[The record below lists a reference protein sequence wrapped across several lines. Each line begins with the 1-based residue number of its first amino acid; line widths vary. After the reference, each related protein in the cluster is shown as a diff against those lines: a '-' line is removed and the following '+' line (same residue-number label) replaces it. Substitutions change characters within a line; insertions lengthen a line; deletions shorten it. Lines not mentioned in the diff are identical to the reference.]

1 MHKSEYNGQRNNN
14 TEINPEKNNKRKNI
28 MLKILDIIGKSILIL
43 IIVFLLFF
51 IMRAAF
57 FKKFDIFGY
66 RFYIIMSGSMEPEIK
81 TGDMIITKECKNY
94 EIGDVIAF
102 KNTGLVTAH
111 RIVEKSSEDGEE
123 LFRTKG
129 DNNNTVD
136 RELVRKEQI
145 RGKTINTIPKVGTAV
160 LYLKTHWIILV
171 LLIGVII
178 IIYLVKILL
187 FNRKKY

>member
-1 MHKSEYNGQRNNN
+1 MNKSEQSENAKKDMN
-14 TEINPEKNNKRKNI
+14 TSLKKNNKEKNI
-28 MLKILDIIGKSILIL
+28 ILKIIDIIGKIILIL

-51 IMRAAF
+51 IIRATV

-81 TGDMIITKECKNY
+81 TGDMIITKECNNY

-111 RIVEKSSEDGEE
+111 RIVEKLSEDGEE

-187 FNRKKY
+187 FNRKK